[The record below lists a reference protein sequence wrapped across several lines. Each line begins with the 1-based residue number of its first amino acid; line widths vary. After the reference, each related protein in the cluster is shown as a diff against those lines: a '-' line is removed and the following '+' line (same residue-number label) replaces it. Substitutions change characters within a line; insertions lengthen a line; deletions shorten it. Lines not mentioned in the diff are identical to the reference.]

1 MSLVEQAIARM
12 RQAGGDKTAST
23 PSVSGAPGPATDLA
37 PMDHA
42 VAAKQLTVDL
52 NALRARSYLPEERM
66 DRQFADYYR
75 QIKRP
80 LIEKALAAKTST
92 TSLDARIIMLSSA
105 LPGDGKT
112 FTSIN
117 LALSMARERDLSVLL
132 VDADIPKPNVSEIFG
147 VQSEPGLADA
157 LVDDD
162 LRIESLLMG
171 TNIRGLTLLPSGRPV
186 DGAAELL
193 TSDRM
198 RQLLASLLAHNP
210 RRLILLDSPPL
221 LATSEARALLNV
233 AGQVVLVVRAGQT
246 PQHAV
251 REAIALCDERQAGG
265 VVLNQGYVAKS
276 EGYYG
281 YGTYGQDRG
290 TTS

>member
-1 MSLVEQAIARM
+1 
-12 RQAGGDKTAST
+12 
-23 PSVSGAPGPATDLA
+23 
-37 PMDHA
+37 
-42 VAAKQLTVDL
+42 
-52 NALRARSYLPEERM
+52 M

-92 TSLDARIIMLSSA
+92 TTLDARIIMLSSA

-132 VDADIPKPNVSEIFG
+132 VDADMPKPNVSEIFG

-157 LVDDD
+157 LVDDSV
-162 LRIESLLMG
+162 RIESLLMA
-171 TNIRGLTLLPSGRPV
+171 TNIRGLTILPSGRPV

-251 REAIALCDERQAGG
+251 REAIALIDERQAGG
-265 VVLNQGYVAKS
+265 VLLNQGYVAKS
-276 EGYYG
+276 DGYYG

>member
-1 MSLVEQAIARM
+1 
-12 RQAGGDKTAST
+12 
-23 PSVSGAPGPATDLA
+23 
-37 PMDHA
+37 
-42 VAAKQLTVDL
+42 
-52 NALRARSYLPEERM
+52 
-66 DRQFADYYR
+66 
-75 QIKRP
+75 
-80 LIEKALAAKTST
+80 
-92 TSLDARIIMLSSA
+92 
-105 LPGDGKT
+105 
-112 FTSIN
+112 
-117 LALSMARERDLSVLL
+117 
-132 VDADIPKPNVSEIFG
+132 
-147 VQSEPGLADA
+147 
-157 LVDDD
+157 
-162 LRIESLLMG
+162 
-171 TNIRGLTLLPSGRPV
+171 LPSGRPV